1 MNFVYKNIIKY
12 CFMYIFQFILL
23 TSQSIFAQ
31 NYCDKI
37 GKIFVIVAHAN
48 DDLYFMNPKI
58 KKEIDKG
65 HCIKVVHLT
74 AGYAYHDNYFESIE
88 SSKAAYAQMIGIASA
103 NWLES
108 WENINGKEIHKF
120 ILTKQNGQWI
130 EIQDL
135 GLPSSSSSSATSHFG
150 VTLAELYHDSNKITK
165 TIDGKKTEY
174 SWKEIQNYIN
184 SIFSLENP
192 LFILATDPYG
202 VFFEDGLEGQHPDHI
217 LAAKLVQ
224 NSDFGR
230 IHSPKIIYFKTNQ
243 INNLDKNLLSND
255 ISEKKLFLSY
265 YKRKDNSEYKYI
277 SPKIQVDCM
286 DSINEFKKIYSPY
299 GWVCKM
305 YKATSDNYIIAEIL
319 KDSNTNKCL
328 LLNKEN
334 DFIFGEDCNSANYI
348 SITKDGNAYIANLGK
363 IISAPFILNSQIRAL
378 SYEPILNLIWQ
389 YDGFSKLSYLD
400 LKTGNKFCVENKDGQ
415 AILEKCSKTKTEFN
429 ILSNDKNN
437 LILSTLKNIK
447 IKNIEK
453 NDSCLS
459 MDSESVLVSSCD
471 SENTLLNFLPTG
483 QIQSAIDESKCIQT
497 ESFSENT
504 KLSFSKC
511 NNNSAGQIFKIKN
524 VGDNNYLL
532 INRVLSNCFEIHN
545 DFIMSSSC
553 TGYKKQLWNIMKNSN
568 IIVP

>member
-1 MNFVYKNIIKY
+1 
-12 CFMYIFQFILL
+12 
-23 TSQSIFAQ
+23 
-31 NYCDKI
+31 
-37 GKIFVIVAHAN
+37 
-48 DDLYFMNPKI
+48 
-58 KKEIDKG
+58 
-65 HCIKVVHLT
+65 
-74 AGYAYHDNYFESIE
+74 
-88 SSKAAYAQMIGIASA
+88 
-103 NWLES
+103 
-108 WENINGKEIHKF
+108 
-120 ILTKQNGQWI
+120 
-130 EIQDL
+130 
-135 GLPSSSSSSATSHFG
+135 
-150 VTLAELYHDSNKITK
+150 
-165 TIDGKKTEY
+165 
-174 SWKEIQNYIN
+174 
-184 SIFSLENP
+184 
-192 LFILATDPYG
+192 
-202 VFFEDGLEGQHPDHI
+202 
-217 LAAKLVQ
+217 
-224 NSDFGR
+224 
-230 IHSPKIIYFKTNQ
+230 
-243 INNLDKNLLSND
+243 
-255 ISEKKLFLSY
+255 
-265 YKRKDNSEYKYI
+265 
-277 SPKIQVDCM
+277 M